1 MMHRMT
7 TYVAVAGLLAGLG
20 CLSPASADPLTD
32 LLSSAGGGVCF
43 ARSYDAAHLARD
55 PGQDTRKAL
64 FSLVKDTRFV
74 GATMRIALEGKTRT
88 SVIVGEC
95 GWTAR
100 ANLDVR
106 DKPLL
111 DTFKGGPGL
120 DCHAYTSIDGMSA
133 EEGGDFVID
142 MRDDRTMVIH
152 LPDSIAAWPAIA
164 RRGRAKWAAFGK
176 SDRVFK
182 LERADRHLCQQMDA
196 SIEPLK

>member
-1 MMHRMT
+1 MMHRT
-7 TYVAVAGLLAGLG
+7 ATYIAGLLAGLC
-20 CLSPASADPLTD
+20 CLSPASADQLGD
-32 LLSSAGGGVCF
+32 LLSSSGGGVCF

-55 PGQDTRKAL
+55 PKQDTRKAL
-64 FSLVKDTRFV
+64 LSLVKDSKSG
-74 GATMRIALEGKTRT
+74 GATMRIALEGKART

-100 ANLDVR
+100 ANLDVQN
-106 DKPLL
+106 KPLL

-133 EEGGDFVID
+133 EEGGDFAID

-152 LPDSIAAWPAIA
+152 LPDSIAAWSTIE
-164 RRGRAKWAAFGK
+164 RRGRARWAAFGK

-182 LERADRHLCQQMDA
+182 LERADRDLCKQMDA
-196 SIEPLK
+196 SIAPLK

>member
-1 MMHRMT
+1 MMHRT
-7 TYVAVAGLLAGLG
+7 SAYIAALLAGLC
-20 CLSPASADPLTD
+20 CLSPASADPLGD

-43 ARSYDAAHLARD
+43 ARNYDSAHLARD
-55 PGQDTRKAL
+55 PKQDTRKAL
-64 FSLVKDTRFV
+64 LSLVKDTKFD
-74 GATMRIALEGKTRT
+74 GATMRIALEGKART

-95 GWTAR
+95 GWKAR
-100 ANLDVR
+100 ANLDVQ

-111 DTFKGGPGL
+111 DTFKGGSGL

-142 MRDDRTMVIH
+142 MRDDRTIVMH
-152 LPDSIAAWPAIA
+152 LPDSIAAWPAIQ

-182 LERADRHLCQQMDA
+182 LERADRDLCKQMDA
-196 SIEPLK
+196 SIAPLR

>member
-1 MMHRMT
+1 MMNRT
-7 TYVAVAGLLAGLG
+7 TACVASLLTGLS
-20 CLSPASADPLTD
+20 CLSPASANPLGD

-55 PGQDTRKAL
+55 PKQDTRKAL
-64 FSLVKDTRFV
+64 LSLIKDSKFD
-74 GATMRIALEGKTRT
+74 GATMRITLEGKART

-95 GWTAR
+95 GWMAR
-100 ANLDVR
+100 ANLDVQG
-106 DKPLL
+106 KPLL

-142 MRDDRTMVIH
+142 MRDDRTMVMH
-152 LPDSIAAWPAIA
+152 LPDSIATWSTIE

-182 LERADRHLCQQMDA
+182 LERADRDLCKQMDA
-196 SIEPLK
+196 SIAPLK

>member
-1 MMHRMT
+1 MMHRT
-7 TYVAVAGLLAGLG
+7 TACIASLLAGLC
-20 CLSPASADPLTD
+20 CLSSASANPLGD
-32 LLSSAGGGVCF
+32 LLSSTGGGVCF

-55 PGQDTRKAL
+55 PKQDTRKAL
-64 FSLVKDTRFV
+64 LSLVKDTKFD
-74 GATMRIALEGKTRT
+74 GATMRIALEGKART

-142 MRDDRTMVIH
+142 MRDDRTVVMH
-152 LPDSIAAWPAIA
+152 LPDSIAAWPAVA

-182 LERADRHLCQQMDA
+182 LERADRALCKQMDE
-196 SIEPLK
+196 SIAPLK

>member
-1 MMHRMT
+1 MMNRT
-7 TYVAVAGLLAGLG
+7 TACVASLLTGLS
-20 CLSPASADPLTD
+20 CLSPASANPLGD

-55 PGQDTRKAL
+55 PKQDTRKAL
-64 FSLVKDTRFV
+64 LSLIKDSKFD
-74 GATMRIALEGKTRT
+74 GATMRITLEGKART

-100 ANLDVR
+100 ANLDVQG
-106 DKPLL
+106 KPLL

-142 MRDDRTMVIH
+142 MRDDRTMVMY
-152 LPDSIAAWPAIA
+152 LPDSIATWSTIE

-182 LERADRHLCQQMDA
+182 LERADRDLCKQMDA
-196 SIEPLK
+196 SIAPLK

>member
-1 MMHRMT
+1 MP
-7 TYVAVAGLLAGLG
+7 LARIGQPLG
-20 CLSPASADPLTD
+20 D

-43 ARSYDAAHLARD
+43 ARGYDAAHLARD
-55 PGQDTRKAL
+55 PKQDTRKAL
-64 FSLVKDTRFV
+64 LSLIKDSKFD
-74 GATMRIALEGKTRT
+74 GATMRITLEGKART

-100 ANLDVR
+100 ANLDVQN
-106 DKPLL
+106 KPLL

-142 MRDDRTMVIH
+142 MRDDRTMVMH
-152 LPDSIAAWPAIA
+152 LPDSIATWSTIE

-182 LERADRHLCQQMDA
+182 LERADRDLCKQMDA
-196 SIEPLK
+196 SIAPLK